1 MKVSTAALLA
11 SISALYPSISIYA
24 FVAPTPTRR
33 AFSAAKTLSASVS
46 LATGPSGKPAATND
60 EDLELTRQ
68 IILGHIAKS
77 DGGSVA
83 DEEIET
89 ASSSSTPTTTP
100 STLPQNDLM
109 IRAALGRSPV
119 ERTPVWLFRQAG
131 RHLPE
136 YHAYKAEKNRSFLDM
151 LSYPEDVAECTL
163 QPLRRYPMDAAI
175 LFSDILVIAEA
186 LGIEVTMP
194 GGVGILV
201 PNPLAGPEEVESRIP
216 KLSDITPAFIE
227 ETLGVVLESVKL
239 IRAKM
244 VEENISV
251 PLIGFSGAPFTL
263 MFYMIGGSSRK
274 NKEAGMQWLNNHPEE
289 SKTLLDTLTKIITE
303 YMAAQVE
310 SGAHMLQLFEA
321 MGMMLEEKEFEE
333 FALPCLEKI
342 AVDLKARYPD
352 IPLMIFSRGACYA
365 NEKLSKMGFDVVT
378 MDGDVDRATARA
390 TVDGRCGLQGNY
402 DPRELIEENGK
413 TAETVKE
420 SAKEL
425 LDALGPQ
432 RLIANL
438 GEGLGGKESPELVS
452 VFIDTIHSYSEELI
466 KKASA

>member
-1 MKVSTAALLA
+1 
-11 SISALYPSISIYA
+11 
-24 FVAPTPTRR
+24 
-33 AFSAAKTLSASVS
+33 
-46 LATGPSGKPAATND
+46 
-60 EDLELTRQ
+60 
-68 IILGHIAKS
+68 
-77 DGGSVA
+77 
-83 DEEIET
+83 
-89 ASSSSTPTTTP
+89 
-100 STLPQNDLM
+100 
-109 IRAALGRSPV
+109 
-119 ERTPVWLFRQAG
+119 
-131 RHLPE
+131 
-136 YHAYKAEKNRSFLDM
+136 
-151 LSYPEDVAECTL
+151 
-163 QPLRRYPMDAAI
+163 MDAAI

-201 PNPLAGPEEVESRIP
+201 PNPLTGPEEVESRIP

-321 MGMMLEEKEFEE
+321 MGMMLEKKEFEE